1 MKTHCA
7 DVSLPRKFQ
16 PSVYYMNRV
25 QSPTCSKAPMG
36 QIARVETLP
45 LSLTSRAA
53 QPTRPPSLIH
63 RGDRPR
69 TAGNFSLLFF
79 SLFSLFYSSS
89 FLFVVSFLAF
99 LLSFFSLA
107 RLDVSV
113 LFGAQQG
120 ARATLAIYIY
130 ISFLEE
136 EERKYFPTS
145 ERILERSSKCGGER
159 VEGEGGEGQV
169 SARNRSLTA
178 VLHELPLSISLSL
191 YLFFPSRPRPMVIA
205 MPRRAT
211 PRDARRSYGP
221 PGVPGHSSG
230 NRSASVAR
238 GTR

>member
-1 MKTHCA
+1 
-7 DVSLPRKFQ
+7 
-16 PSVYYMNRV
+16 MNRV

-99 LLSFFSLA
+99 LLSFFFP
-107 RLDVSV
+107 RSV
-113 LFGAQQG
+113 GCLCFIRGATRG
-120 ARATLAIYIY
+120 ESHPCYIY

-178 VLHELPLSISLSL
+178 VLHELPLSVSIFL
-191 YLFFPSRPRPMVIA
+191 YLFFPSRPRPMVIARA

>member
-120 ARATLAIYIY
+120 ARATLAIYI
-130 ISFLEE
+130 FLFWKK
-136 EERKYFPTS
+136 RRGSIFQRAS
-145 ERILERSSKCGGER
+145 ESS
-159 VEGEGGEGQV
+159 
-169 SARNRSLTA
+169 SD
-178 VLHELPLSISLSL
+178 
-191 YLFFPSRPRPMVIA
+191 PR
-205 MPRRAT
+205 
-211 PRDARRSYGP
+211 
-221 PGVPGHSSG
+221 
-230 NRSASVAR
+230 SVAEKGWR
-238 GTR
+238 GKEGRARFLRGIAR

>member
-69 TAGNFSLLFF
+69 TAGNFSLLF
-79 SLFSLFYSSS
+79 SLFSLFFIPPPFSSS
-89 FLFVVSFLAF
+89 FPF
-99 LLSFFSLA
+99 LLSFSLFFSLA

-120 ARATLAIYIY
+120 ARATLAIYI
-130 ISFLEE
+130 FLFWKK
-136 EERKYFPTS
+136 RRGSIFQRAS
-145 ERILERSSKCGGER
+145 ESS
-159 VEGEGGEGQV
+159 
-169 SARNRSLTA
+169 SD
-178 VLHELPLSISLSL
+178 
-191 YLFFPSRPRPMVIA
+191 PR
-205 MPRRAT
+205 
-211 PRDARRSYGP
+211 
-221 PGVPGHSSG
+221 
-230 NRSASVAR
+230 SVAEKGWR
-238 GTR
+238 GKEGRARFLRGIAR